1 MSVSRQN
8 FIGGAGRDG
17 SSGRMIKV
25 FNPATEDETCR
36 VPDSSWQ
43 DVNTTVKVAEQALVD
58 WRDVPPISR
67 CRILMRFR
75 ELLEKNRSEISG
87 WISKEHG
94 KTREDASAELSRAID
109 VLEFSC
115 GIPQLL
121 KGEHSHHAARD
132 IDCWSMMLP
141 VGVCAGITPFNFPAM
156 VPLWMVS
163 IALACGNTFILKP
176 SEKDPS
182 APAIFPEL
190 LKEAGLP
197 DGVFNVVHGSAESVN
212 AILDHPGIGAVSF
225 VGSTP
230 VAKHVYERGSAAGK
244 RVQALGGAKNHAVVL
259 PDADMDMVAD
269 QLAGA
274 AYGSAGERC
283 MAISVVVAV
292 GDEVGDQLAERL
304 SEHAR
309 SLKVGAFDTQPD
321 LGPLIT
327 MEHREKVLG
336 LVDSGVKEGARLL
349 VDGREASFER
359 GSFLAPC
366 LFDYVEQDMAIYQQE
381 IFGPVLCIVR
391 VSNYQQALD
400 LIASNQYGNGSA
412 IFTGSGKLARH
423 FCEHADTGMVG
434 VNVPIPVPV
443 AWHCFGGIKQSL
455 FGPLHMHGP
464 DGVRFF
470 TRMRTVTAR
479 WPENLIGQRD
489 ANLNIPEVK

>member
-8 FIGGAGRDG
+8 FVGGVGRDSAG
-17 SSGRMIKV
+17 GRIIKV

-36 VPDSSWQ
+36 VPDSSWE
-43 DVNTTVKVAEQALVD
+43 DVDLAVKSAEKALPG
-58 WRDVPPISR
+58 WSEVPPVSR
-67 CRILMRFR
+67 SRVLMRFR

-87 WISKEHG
+87 LISQEHG

-109 VLEFSC
+109 VLEFAC

-121 KGEHSHHAARD
+121 KGEHSHHAASS

-156 VPLWMVS
+156 VPLWMIS

-182 APAIFPEL
+182 APSLFPEL
-190 LKEAGLP
+190 LQDAGLP
-197 DGVFNVVHGSAESVN
+197 DGVFNLVHGSADSVN

-259 PDADMDMVAD
+259 PDADLDLVAD

-292 GDEVGDQLAERL
+292 GDEVGDQLADRL
-304 SEHAR
+304 SAHAR
-309 SLKVGAFDTQPD
+309 HLKVGAFDTQPD
-321 LGPLIT
+321 LGPLIS

-336 LVDSGVKEGARLL
+336 LVDLGVKEGARLL
-349 VDGREASFER
+349 VDGREAFFEK

-366 LFDYVEQDMAIYQQE
+366 LFDAVEPDMAIYQQE

-391 VSNYQQALD
+391 VSDYQQALD
-400 LIASNQYGNGSA
+400 LIASNPYGNGSA

-479 WPENLIGQRD
+479 WPENLTGQRE